1 MLFKIFS
8 ASMIFLLIGCAGV
21 GDSSSKKINN
31 AVITKEE
38 TLVSQPKN
46 KESLNRNGEAE
57 AIESKDS
64 SDEHFNNQQNNK
76 TKDREL
82 NQKDDRGS
90 NGQEELSISQEESQ
104 EEVEEFIEDSIE
116 EVDDKSG
123 ISTGSGFIISK
134 NYIVTNNHVVNR
146 CESVFIH
153 SAGNDYS
160 AEVVSTFD
168 ENIDI
173 AVLKSSLET
182 QSQIELFNADVKVLD
197 DVFVAGYPFGI
208 DISSDVKIN
217 TGSVNALIGYKD
229 DESIIQMDAAI
240 QPGNSGGPIVN
251 ISGHLVGVAVYKL
264 DAEKIFD
271 AYGAFPENMSF
282 GIKGSALQHFLEKES
297 IPFFVANGD
306 PEEMER
312 ELLVDMLAKNTV
324 IVSCHGKPVLPEGG
338 FERKKEE
345 QAAENVEEKVEER
358 VEEKDRYSEELTP
371 EESASKESVTV
382 GSAGQDQEE
391 MQQIQ
396 EIKLEQ
402 DSSSSA
408 LIIQVEDQQ
417 IEIIPPK
424 DNTFWGRD
432 SNF

>member
-1 MLFKIFS
+1 MLFKVYS
-8 ASMIFLLIGCAGV
+8 VLMLFLLIGCVGAGGGSISKNIDYAV
-21 GDSSSKKINN
+21 IAEEKVITPDSKINEPL
-31 AVITKEE
+31 K
-38 TLVSQPKN
+38 
-46 KESLNRNGEAE
+46 RNGETQELDRGEVSGGSPDNHQNKRA
-57 AIESKDS
+57 KN
-64 SDEHFNNQQNNK
+64 SDQGQNNSQ
-76 TKDREL
+76 TSD
-82 NQKDDRGS
+82 
-90 NGQEELSISQEESQ
+90 GQEEQDLNQEGGPAKVEESIDK
-104 EEVEEFIEDSIE
+104 VE
-116 EVDDKSG
+116 DKSG
-123 ISTGSGFIISK
+123 VSTGSGFIISK
-134 NYIVTNNHVVNR
+134 NYIVTNNHVVNG

-153 SAGNDYS
+153 STGNDYS
-160 AEVVSTFD
+160 AEVVSAFN

-182 QSQIELFNADVKVLD
+182 QSKIELFNSDVKVLD
-197 DVFVAGYPFGI
+197 DVFVAGYPFGV

-282 GIKGSALQHFLEKES
+282 GIKVSALQHFLEKES

-324 IVSCHGKPVLPEGG
+324 IVSCHGKPVLPENG
-338 FERKKEE
+338 FERQKEE
-345 QAAENVEEKVEER
+345 QADENEEEKVEER
-358 VEEKDRYSEELTP
+358 VEEKNRYSEELTP

-382 GSAGQDQEE
+382 GSAGQDQEGV
-391 MQQIQ
+391 QQIQ
-396 EIKLEQ
+396 EIKLEKN
-402 DSSSSA
+402 SSSSA
-408 LIIQVEDQQ
+408 LIIQSEDQQ